1 MNLLLLAAGL
11 GSRLLPYTNHFPKP
25 AIPFLNVPMG
35 LYQFQYLKFL
45 ESKLSS
51 FVVNTHHLPEH
62 VEALYV
68 SQPYMPNRP
77 QFSFEAEKILGN
89 GGALKK
95 AEHLFTKNQPIILMN
110 ADEVY
115 FSENKS
121 FLNDLI
127 AHHEKTNALA
137 TLTVMQ
143 HPEAGKKFGAIWC
156 DGKAVK
162 HIGKTCDDKSLKP
175 WHYIGVCI
183 LSWEIMQ
190 YIIPDKEQ
198 NILYDVL
205 FPFLDRLEIFEL
217 ETTWFETGNKEDL
230 LAATEVMLKKLDQDK
245 ELQNFINQYDR
256 SKLILSS
263 LISENQTISTNQLHG
278 YNCISKTA
286 QILPDTKFENSIVF
300 ENQIIK

>member
-1 MNLLLLAAGL
+1 MNLMLLAAGL

-25 AIPFLNVPMG
+25 TIPFLNVPMG
-35 LYQFQYLKFL
+35 LYQFQYLKYL
-45 ESKLSS
+45 ESKLTS

-62 VEALYV
+62 VQALYI
-68 SQPYMPNRP
+68 SQPYFPKRP
-77 QFSFEAEKILGN
+77 QFSSEAEKILGN
-89 GGALKK
+89 GGAIKK
-95 AEHLFTKNQPIILMN
+95 AEYLFTKEQPILLMN

-115 FSENKS
+115 FSKNKN
-121 FLNDLI
+121 FLNELYT
-127 AHHEKTNALA
+127 HHKKTNALA

-143 HPEAGKKFGAIWC
+143 HPEAGSKFGAVWC

-162 HIGKTCDDKSLKP
+162 HIGKTCTDKNLKP

-183 LSWEIMQ
+183 LSWEVMK
-190 YIIPDKEQ
+190 YILPDKEQ

-217 ETTWFETGNKEDL
+217 KTTWFETGNKEDL
-230 LAATEVMLKKLDQDK
+230 LAATEVMLKQLDQNA
-245 ELQNFINQYDR
+245 ELQSFINQYDR

-263 LISENQTISTNQLHG
+263 LVSEKQSVSANQLHG
-278 YNCISKTA
+278 YNCISKNA
-286 QILPDTKFENSIVF
+286 HISSDTIFENSIVF